1 MKENEMNDSI
11 VTVEAAQVV
20 AQPQSSNP
28 IAVLDKESLAFIAKV
43 AGLPT
48 GLMEAVKIASQGD
61 NPISNAALAFA
72 FGAVLEACQMLPRG
86 SNARQ
91 AAGAIIAG
99 ARYGLDPFTS
109 TQKVAMV
116 NGRPAL
122 WGDAVPAVVYKTG
135 LVEWVENTWISSD
148 GKEFPHEISA
158 AFAARYTVKRRDQE
172 KPYTRAF
179 TAAMAQ
185 QAGLW
190 GKPGPWAQYPQVM
203 LMTRAR
209 TYALREAFPEVLSGL
224 YTDDEVAHFTDT
236 PVRKSTAA
244 PTSAQEKLA
253 ARLKERTSAIEEAKT
268 VGETPVEENA

>member
-11 VTVEAAQVV
+11 VPVEAAQVV
-20 AQPQSSNP
+20 AQPQTTNP
-28 IAVLDKESLAFIAKV
+28 ITLLDKESLAFIAKV

-61 NPISNAALAFA
+61 NPISNVALAFA

-86 SNARQ
+86 SSAKQ

-99 ARYGLDPFTS
+99 ARYGLDPFTA
-109 TQKVAMV
+109 TQKVAVV

-122 WGDAVPAVVYKTG
+122 WGDAIPAIVYKTD
-135 LVEWVENTWISSD
+135 LVEWVDAVWITND
-148 GKEFPHEISA
+148 GKEYPHEVSNA
-158 AFAARYTVKRRDQE
+158 YAARYSIKRRDQE

-190 GKPGPWAQYPQVM
+190 GKTGPWAQYPQIM

-224 YTDDEVAHFTDT
+224 YTDDEVSNFTDT

-253 ARLKERTSAIEEAKT
+253 ARLKERTSAIEEAKP
-268 VGETPVEENA
+268 VGETPAEENA